1 MTNLLGFR
9 RFSQDIKNMLGFE
22 PGYFWQACWAVVSP
36 LFLIVSLPL
45 VSLLLITCYEFAAID
60 FLPNYYSMLFFHKI
74 ITYIANKH
82 L

>member
-36 LFLIVSLPL
+36 LFLIVSLLL
-45 VSLLLITCYEFAAID
+45 VSILLIIRYEFAAID
-60 FLPNYYSMLFFHKI
+60 VFANYSMLFFYKI
-74 ITYIANKH
+74 ITHIANKH